1 MFTCVDRDLGVL
13 VYKAAPGEQKL
24 VEKIGATVFQSVGDV
39 KVGP

>member
-1 MFTCVDRDLGVL
+1 MFTCVDRDLGLL

-24 VEKIGATVFQSVGDV
+24 VENGATVFQSVGDV